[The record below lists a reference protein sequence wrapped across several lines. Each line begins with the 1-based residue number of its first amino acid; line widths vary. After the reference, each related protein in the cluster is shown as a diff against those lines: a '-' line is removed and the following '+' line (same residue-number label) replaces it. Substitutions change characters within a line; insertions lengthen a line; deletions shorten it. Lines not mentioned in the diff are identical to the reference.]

1 MTEKLK
7 PKETLEYI
15 KLAQDGDKEA
25 RDKAVEGNMQLV
37 HYICNKYYSN
47 SPHYEDLIQV
57 GAMGLIEV
65 VDKFDPSRGFQ
76 FSTYA
81 GKTIHGKMQ
90 NFMRN
95 GAADVVRLPP
105 LDRRV
110 ATHIIRDGL
119 WDKSPEELFEMLVDK
134 IPKLNL
140 NNCIG
145 GKSYLTKPVASLDVP
160 FSVDDP
166 DMTLGD
172 ILVGDINP
180 KDWFEEFEIRDL
192 IERALTQK
200 QLDVV
205 EPLLFEDLNNSEIG
219 KKLGYSRGYVR
230 YMLHDIRKAL
240 KYYLE
245 KGERLVKESKKR
257 NKPEVKTGR
266 APNGDKKKAVRLMK
280 TTDMSLLEIRK
291 QTGISDYIAK
301 KLERMY
307 RLEDNTESSGTLR
320 MTEDMGPT
328 AMAEAFTAA
337 QQKQGTT
344 IPKTDSPKDYIID
357 EDKGEWVK
365 RPDVVA
371 TAVIKPSAKP
381 EHTIT
386 ANSIEV
392 DPDKVMLV
400 GATAPNPALRT
411 GQTGMSF
418 NMSMAGEE
426 AAKAEVV
433 QKLKSMI
440 TVLETIETDNITFN
454 VSVGTKG

>member
-1 MTEKLK
+1 MTKKLK

-145 GKSYLTKPVASLDVP
+145 GKRYLTQPIASLDVP

-172 ILVGDINP
+172 ILVGDINR
-180 KDWFEEFEIRDL
+180 KDWFEELEIRDL
-192 IERALTQK
+192 IERALTRK

-205 EPLLFEDLNNSEIG
+205 ESLLFEDLNNSEIG
-219 KKLGYSRGYVR
+219 KKLGYSRGYVN

-240 KYYLE
+240 KHYLE
-245 KGERLVKESKKR
+245 KGERLVKEAKKR
-257 NKPEVKTGR
+257 KKREIGR
-266 APNGDKKKAVRLMK
+266 EPNGNKKKAVRLMQ

-301 KLERMY
+301 KLEKMY
-307 RLEDNTESSGTLR
+307 RLENNTESAGLKV
-320 MTEDMGPT
+320 TEDVGPT

-337 QQKQGTT
+337 QQKQSEGTT
-344 IPKTDSPKDYIID
+344 IPKTDSPKDYILD

-365 RPDVVA
+365 RPNVVA

-386 ANSIEV
+386 ANSIQV

-400 GATAPNPALRT
+400 AAAAPSPTLQT

-418 NMSMAGEE
+418 SMSMAGEE
-426 AAKAEVV
+426 AAKTEVV